1 MSMPLGDRTG
11 PLGLGPRTGRG
22 LGYCAGYGVP
32 GYLNPIG
39 RGFGYGRGFGF
50 GRFWLW
56 TWLWRWGFR
65 YAQAFGYPYRYGYTQ
80 VDEKAVLSAQ
90 AKALEEELNAI
101 KARLAELEKQTE
113 K

>member
-1 MSMPLGDRTG
+1 MPLGDRTG
-11 PLGLGPRTGRG
+11 PLVLGPRTGRG

-39 RGFGYGRGFGF
+39 RSFGYGRGFGF
-50 GRFWLW
+50 GRGFGYGRGYGWV
-56 TWLWRWGFR
+56 FR
-65 YAQAFGYPYRYGYTQ
+65 YAQASGYPYRYGYTQ
-80 VDEKAVLSAQ
+80 ADEKAVLSAQ

-101 KARLAELEKQTE
+101 KARLAELEKQTQ

>member
-1 MSMPLGDRTG
+1 MPLGDRTG

-32 GYLNPIG
+32 GYLSPIGRGFGFG
-39 RGFGYGRGFGF
+39 RGFGYGRGYGC
-50 GRFWLW
+50 
-56 TWLWRWGFR
+56 GFR

>member
-1 MSMPLGDRTG
+1 MPLGDRTG

-22 LGYCAGYGVP
+22 LGYCAGYDVP

-50 GRFWLW
+50 GRGFGYG
-56 TWLWRWGFR
+56 RGYGWGFR

-80 VDEKAVLSAQ
+80 ADEKAVLSSQ